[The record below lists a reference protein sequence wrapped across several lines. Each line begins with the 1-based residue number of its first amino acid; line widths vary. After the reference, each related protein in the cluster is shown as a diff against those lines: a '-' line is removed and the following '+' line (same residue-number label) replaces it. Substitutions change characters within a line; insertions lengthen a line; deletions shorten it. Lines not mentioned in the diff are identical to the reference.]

1 MAIGS
6 SIFDFSTCCF
16 ALRSCAYVHAIALG
30 LALLHQ
36 EYFSVRGTL
45 FLRAISRKHT
55 VCLPDNAFRCVSTIY
70 MR

>member
-6 SIFDFSTCCF
+6 FIFDFSACCS

-30 LALLHQ
+30 LALLLQ
-36 EYFSVRGTL
+36 EYFSERGAL

-55 VCLPDNAFRCVSTIY
+55 VRLRDSAFRCVSTMY
-70 MR
+70 VR